1 MNPHHFHPGR
11 GGPCSADHGPGA
23 FAANIT
29 AAAGQNRNFRT
40 TFWTGDSLQMT
51 LMHIPPQSEVGL
63 ETHPDTDQ
71 FIRVEQGRALV
82 CLGDRPE
89 NLSVRRYLT
98 PGCGIFIPAGL
109 WHNILNAGPCP
120 LKLSSIYAPPHHPRG
135 TVHGT
140 PADAAR
146 DH

>member
-1 MNPHHFHPGR
+1 MNPHHFY
-11 GGPCSADHGPGA
+11 SACNHSSSPDHGPGA
-23 FAANIT
+23 FAANVT

-51 LMHIPPQSEVGL
+51 LMHISPQGEVGL

-89 NLSVRRYLT
+89 NLSVHRYLT
-98 PGCGIFIPAGL
+98 RNCGIFIPAGL